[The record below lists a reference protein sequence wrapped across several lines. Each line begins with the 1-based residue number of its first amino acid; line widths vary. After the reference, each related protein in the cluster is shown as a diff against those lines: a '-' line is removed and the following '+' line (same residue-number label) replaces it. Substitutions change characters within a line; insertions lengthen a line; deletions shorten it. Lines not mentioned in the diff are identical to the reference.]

1 MNDHSEVQHGELE
14 RPFRAGVFGT
24 VQLAE
29 EAVNALLANGFT
41 TNQITVVCSD
51 ELKERHF
58 RAFEHWQPAGTN
70 TPAAAAIG
78 SAVGATVMGVSTA
91 AAGSLFSIDAAAAMS
106 GAGLWTGGVLGGF
119 VGAMLSRG
127 TENELANFY
136 DQALQKGKILVA
148 AEAHGPDAEAKL
160 ARAAAILAE
169 KGAEPL
175 PLPEG

>member
-1 MNDHSEVQHGELE
+1 MTEQHEPDH
-14 RPFRAGVFGT
+14 PFRAGIFGSVSLAQET
-24 VQLAE
+24 VQ
-29 EAVNALLANGFT
+29 ALLAAGFT
-41 TNQITVVCSD
+41 QEQISVVCSD

-58 RAFEHWQPAGTN
+58 RAFEHTEPAGTN

-78 SAVGATVMGVSTA
+78 GALGAAVLGASTA
-91 AAGSLFSIDAAAAMS
+91 AAGSLIGLDAAAAMG
-106 GAGLWTGGVLGGF
+106 GAGLWTGTIFGGF
-119 VGAMLSRG
+119 LGAMLSRG

-136 DQALQKGKILVA
+136 SQAVQDGKILIA
-148 AEAHGPDAEAKL
+148 AEAHGDGAEAEL